1 MELVVEPDIYTP
13 SINDSG
19 LYVDKV
25 PPFNYIK
32 KGLVC
37 PCGSRKDK
45 LYETHS
51 VFLTH
56 TKTKAHQKW
65 LEGLNLNRAN
75 FYVELEKSKEVISS
89 QRLIIAKLE
98 KDISNKIM
106 TIDYLT
112 QQLHKITI
120 CAAASNVSN
129 VNNLLDFD

>member
-13 SINDSG
+13 SINDNG

-45 LYETHS
+45 VYESHS
-51 VFLTH
+51 VFISH

-98 KDISNKIM
+98 KDINNKIM

-112 QQLHKITI
+112 QQLHKVTN
-120 CAAASNVSN
+120 CAVN

>member
-13 SINDSG
+13 SINDNG

-65 LEGLNLNRAN
+65 IEGLNLNRAN

-112 QQLHKITI
+112 QQLHKVTVKVTNT
-120 CAAASNVSN
+120 S
-129 VNNLLDFD
+129 NLLDFD

>member
-1 MELVVEPDIYTP
+1 MELVVEPDIYAP
-13 SINDSG
+13 SIDDNG
-19 LYVDKV
+19 LYIDKV

-45 LYETHS
+45 VYESHS
-51 VFLTH
+51 VFISH

-65 LEGLNLNRAN
+65 LESLNLNRAN
-75 FYVELEKSKEVISS
+75 FYVEFEKSKEVISN

-98 KDISNKIM
+98 KDVHNKIL

-112 QQLHKITI
+112 QQLYK
-120 CAAASNVSN
+120 ASLIDKKSEINT
-129 VNNLLDFD
+129 NNLLDFD

>member
-1 MELVVEPDIYTP
+1 MELVVEPDIYSP
-13 SINDSG
+13 SINDNG

-45 LYETHS
+45 LYESHS
-51 VFLTH
+51 VFVSH
-56 TKTKAHQKW
+56 TKTKTHQKW
-65 LEGLNLNRAN
+65 LEMLNLNKSN
-75 FYVELEKSKEVISS
+75 FYVELEKAKEVISN

-98 KDISNKIM
+98 KDVNNKIM

-112 QQLHKITI
+112 QQLHKNQGF
-120 CAAASNVSN
+120 ASASVTA
-129 VNNLLDFD
+129 NNLLDFD

>member
-1 MELVVEPDIYTP
+1 MELVVEPDIYSP

-45 LYETHS
+45 IYESHS
-51 VFLTH
+51 VFVAH

-65 LEGLNLNRAN
+65 IESLNLNRAN
-75 FYVELEKSKEVISS
+75 FYVELEKSKEVISN

-98 KDISNKIM
+98 KDINNKIM

-112 QQLHKITI
+112 QQLHKTLT
-120 CAAASNVSN
+120 SSTNSSSD
-129 VNNLLDFD
+129 LLDFD

>member
-112 QQLHKITI
+112 QQLHKVTVKVTNT
-120 CAAASNVSN
+120 S
-129 VNNLLDFD
+129 NLLDFD